1 MKIPFEQLDVWKKSC
16 QLVIEVYKIFDQSQD
31 YRLRNQITRAAVSVP
46 SNIAEGSERQTT
58 KEFIQYLYIA
68 KGFVAELRNQV
79 YIAGKL
85 KQIFSEDMQKVIS
98 EAKKVSKMLQAL
110 ISSLKN

>member
-16 QLVIEVYKIFDQSQD
+16 QLVIEVYKIFDQSQG
-31 YRLRNQITRAAVSVP
+31 YGLRNQITRAAVSVP

-68 KGFVAELRNQV
+68 
-79 YIAGKL
+79 GKL
-85 KQIFSEDMQKVIS
+85 KQISSEDMQKVIS
-98 EAKKVSKMLQAL
+98 EAKKVSKMFQAL
-110 ISSLKN
+110 ISNLKN